1 MWLII
6 TYIAGGEADSPWGL
20 RFCFAGEHEFSHHGV
35 VAVCVDFILERE
47 MPAYLIVRAEV
58 EEASREGFDRW
69 YETEHLPDALRDFK
83 AVSAMR
89 GWSDVEPGVHL
100 AFYEFPD
107 LAAAN
112 AILNSDLI
120 KEFIKEF
127 DRHWEGKV
135 VRTREVFEVKQS
147 IK

>member
-1 MWLII
+1 
-6 TYIAGGEADSPWGL
+6 
-20 RFCFAGEHEFSHHGV
+20 
-35 VAVCVDFILERE
+35 

-58 EEASREGFDRW
+58 EESSREAFDMW
-69 YETEHLPDALRDFK
+69 YENEHLPDAYRDFK

-89 GWSDVEPGVHL
+89 GWSDVDPGVHL

-112 AILNSDLI
+112 AILASDTI

-127 DRHWEGKV
+127 DLHWEGKV
-135 VRTREVFEVKQS
+135 TRSRETFEVTQV
-147 IK
+147 IKNK

>member
-1 MWLII
+1 M
-6 TYIAGGEADSPWGL
+6 
-20 RFCFAGEHEFSHHGV
+20 
-35 VAVCVDFILERE
+35 

-58 EEASREGFDRW
+58 EEDSREGFDHW
-69 YETEHLPDALRDFK
+69 YESEHLPDALRDFK

-100 AFYEFPD
+100 AFYEFSD

-120 KEFIKEF
+120 KEFVKEF

-135 VRTREVFEVKQS
+135 IRTRETFEVKQF

>member
-1 MWLII
+1 M
-6 TYIAGGEADSPWGL
+6 
-20 RFCFAGEHEFSHHGV
+20 
-35 VAVCVDFILERE
+35 

-58 EEASREGFDRW
+58 EEASREGFDHW
-69 YETEHLPDALRDFK
+69 YESEHLPDALRDFK

-89 GWSDVEPGVHL
+89 GWSDVDPGVHL

-120 KEFIKEF
+120 KEFVKEF

-135 VRTREVFEVKQS
+135 IRTRETFEVKQR